1 MKKKNYKYK
10 SSIKTDFIYWLV
22 QQKKD
27 DNLKKYRRG
36 TAIAYAERLSRFCN
50 KFFPAKKEDAS
61 LHKENALIQLAHN
74 IETSMMCCCL
84 CTSLKEPN
92 EMLKTEEI
100 RLLANVF
107 FHHRLSKD

>member
-50 KFFPAKKEDAS
+50 KFFPAKKEKP
-61 LHKENALIQLAHN
+61 LFQKEK
-74 IETSMMCCCL
+74 L
-84 CTSLKEPN
+84 CA
-92 EMLKTEEI
+92 I
-100 RLLANVF
+100 
-107 FHHRLSKD
+107 